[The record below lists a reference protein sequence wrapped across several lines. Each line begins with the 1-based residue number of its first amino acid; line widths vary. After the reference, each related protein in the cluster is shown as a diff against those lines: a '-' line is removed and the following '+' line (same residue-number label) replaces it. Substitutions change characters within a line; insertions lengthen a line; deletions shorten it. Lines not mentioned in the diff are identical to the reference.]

1 MRIRLL
7 FAAIACTIAP
17 VAVGVAT
24 AAPSDAATVA
34 AWDRLA
40 KCESGGRWGI
50 STGNG
55 YYGGLQIS
63 GSTWRAYGGPRI
75 SGNRLPHQATKG
87 EQIRVAEKIQ
97 RGQGWGAWGTCSR
110 RAGLR

>member
-1 MRIRLL
+1 MRMRML
-7 FAAIACTIAP
+7 AAALVVTAAP

-24 AAPSDAATVA
+24 AAPSDAATLA
-34 AWDRLA
+34 QWDRLA
-40 KCESGGRWGI
+40 QCESGQRWHI
-50 STGNG
+50 NTGNG

-75 SGNRLPHQATKG
+75 SGNRLPSRATRL
-87 EQIRVAEKIQ
+87 EQIKVAEKIKN
-97 RGQGWGAWGTCSR
+97 GQGWGAWGTCSY